1 MFLGIY
7 YLYHIKIL
15 KKNFA
20 LAAIIILLIFDLIN
34 VANNYIDRDTF
45 IYDKSNNK
53 SFNITSAD
61 RSILK
66 DKSRYRV
73 FEPALGLTGART
85 SFFHNSIGGYHGAK
99 PRKFEELFEVYE
111 EQQISGILDFLNVKY
126 LIYRNKES
134 QDLQPLMNPNALGP
148 AWFVNEL
155 KEFVNSDSIIKAL
168 KKTDFS
174 KTALILKNS
183 IPKDISKN
191 FKVDTLAKINLV
203 SYKPNHLIYE
213 VDNSSE
219 GFVVFSEMFYP
230 KGWKA
235 YIKGIERKIYNVN
248 YVLRGLI
255 IPKNTVEIEFKF
267 EPEIVKTGTF
277 IQNLNLGFFILTTS
291 LLTYF
296 LHIRKTGYPW
306 E

>member
-1 MFLGIY
+1 
-7 YLYHIKIL
+7 
-15 KKNFA
+15 
-20 LAAIIILLIFDLIN
+20 
-34 VANNYIDRDTF
+34 
-45 IYDKSNNK
+45 
-53 SFNITSAD
+53 
-61 RSILK
+61 
-66 DKSRYRV
+66 
-73 FEPALGLTGART
+73 
-85 SFFHNSIGGYHGAK
+85 
-99 PRKFEELFEVYE
+99 
-111 EQQISGILDFLNVKY
+111 
-126 LIYRNKES
+126 
-134 QDLQPLMNPNALGP
+134 MNPNALGP

-174 KTALILKNS
+174 KTALILKNT

-203 SYKPNHLIYE
+203 SAKPNHLIYE

-219 GFVVFSEMFYP
+219 GFVVFSEMYYP

-277 IQNLNLGFFILTTS
+277 IQNLNLGFFILITS

-296 LHIRKTGYPW
+296 LHFRKTGYPW